1 MDLEPPEYIDTAA
14 ALESWV
20 GELRGSQIIA
30 VDTESDSFHHYQEK
44 VCLIQMTANGRDV
57 LIDPLAIGDLGVLA
71 PVFSDPNRIKIFH
84 DAGYDLVCL
93 SRDFNFDFRGLFD
106 TMLASRLLGVQR
118 FGLAAVLKEHFDF
131 EADKSQ
137 QRSDW
142 ARRPLSDKQIKYAR
156 YDTHFLPRL
165 ADALGQR
172 LVDCDRLGWAKED
185 FERLPKIAASVA
197 SRSPANDPEGF
208 WRIQGLKAQSPDVI
222 GRVRALYL
230 IRDKMARRI
239 DRPPFKVFSNKLI
252 LELAQEPPKT
262 LEELGPRPGLR
273 RAGVDRFGPE
283 ILKALASAEPF
294 TGKAPRSSKRRR
306 SGRFMDPIARGRYEA
321 LRELRKSVASD
332 YSLDPEVMLSNA
344 CLEDLAQKPPESPK
358 EVGEREDL
366 AGWRTPIFSE
376 PIYKCLE
383 SFDASQKS

>member
-14 ALESWV
+14 ALERWV
-20 GELRGSQIIA
+20 GELNGSQIIA

-57 LIDPLAIGDLGVLA
+57 LIDPLAIGSLDVLTPFFA
-71 PVFSDPNRIKIFH
+71 DPNRIKIFH

-93 SRDFNFDFRGLFD
+93 SRDFGFNFSGLFD

-131 EADKSQ
+131 EADKTQ

-156 YDTHFLPRL
+156 FDTHFLPRL
-165 ADALGQR
+165 ADLLGQR
-172 LVDCDRLGWAKED
+172 LVERDRLGWAKED
-185 FERLPKIAASVA
+185 FERLPKIAETVA

-208 WRIQGLKAQSPDVI
+208 WRIQGLKVKTPEVI
-222 GRVRALYL
+222 GRARALYL
-230 IRDKMARRI
+230 IRDKMAQRI

-262 LEELGPRPGLR
+262 LEALGPRPGLR

-283 ILKALASAEPF
+283 ILKALSGAEPF
-294 TGKAPRSSKRRR
+294 EGKAPRTSKRRR
-306 SGRFMDPIARGRYEA
+306 SGRFMDPVARGRYEA
-321 LRELRKSVASD
+321 LRELRKSVASEHQ
-332 YSLDPEVMLSNA
+332 LDPEVMLSNA
-344 CLEDLAQKPPESPK
+344 CLEDLAQNPPKNSA
-358 EVGEREDL
+358 EVGERADL
-366 AGWRTPIFSE
+366 VGWRAPIFSE
-376 PIYKCLE
+376 PIHVCLE
-383 SFDASQKS
+383 AFEGAPDS